1 MSSVANSTQHNLA
14 TFGQLGSVAVAGED
28 GVTVPEGKSIIA
40 ITALAATSLTNLA
53 SGGESLTGAV
63 NLPAGV
69 TIYGKWSA
77 ATVGA
82 SGSVIAYFG

>member
-14 TFGQLGSVAVAGED
+14 TFGQLGSLAVDNAA
-28 GVTVPEGKSIIA
+28 VTVPEGKSIIA
-40 ITALAATSLTNLA
+40 ITALATTSLTNLA
-53 SGGESLTGAV
+53 SGGESLTGTV

-69 TIYGKWSA
+69 TIYGKWST

>member
-14 TFGQLGSVAVAGED
+14 TFGQLGSAAVSDAA
-28 GVTVPEGKSIIA
+28 VTVPEGKSIIA
-40 ITALAATSLTNLA
+40 ITALATTSLTGLA

-77 ATVGA
+77 ATVDA
-82 SGSVIAYFG
+82 SGNVIAYFG

>member
-14 TFGQLGSVAVAGED
+14 TFGQLGSVATSG
-28 GVTVPEGKSIIA
+28 GSITVPEGKSIIA
-40 ITALAATSLTNLA
+40 ITALATTNLTNLA
-53 SGGESLTGAV
+53 SAGESLTGPV

-77 ATVGA
+77 ASA
-82 SGSVIAYFG
+82 SGSAIVYFG

>member
-14 TFGQLGSVAVAGED
+14 TFGQLGSVAVAND
-28 GVTVPEGKSIIA
+28 DVTVPSGKSIIA
-40 ITALAATSLTNLA
+40 ITALASTELTGLA

-63 NLPAGV
+63 NIPAGV

-77 ATVGA
+77 ATVDA

>member
-14 TFGQLGSVAVAGED
+14 TFGQLGSVAVDNAV
-28 GVTVPEGKSIIA
+28 VTVPEGKSIIA
-40 ITALAATSLTNLA
+40 ITALATTSLTNLA

-82 SGSVIAYFG
+82 TGSVIAYFG

>member
-14 TFGQLGSVAVAGED
+14 TFGQLGSEAVSGAA
-28 GVTVPEGKSIIA
+28 VTVPEGKSIIA
-40 ITALAATSLTNLA
+40 ITALATTSLSGLA
-53 SGGESLTGAV
+53 SGGESFTEDV
-63 NLPAGV
+63 NIPAGV

-77 ATVGA
+77 ATVDA

>member
-14 TFGQLGSVAVAGED
+14 TFGQLGSVATSSGS
-28 GVTVPEGKSIIA
+28 VTVPEGKSIIA
-40 ITALAATSLTNLA
+40 ITALATTNLTNLA
-53 SGGESLTGAV
+53 SAGESLTGAV

-77 ATVGA
+77 ATVDA

>member
-14 TFGQLGSVAVAGED
+14 TFGQLGSVAVDNAV
-28 GVTVPEGKSIIA
+28 VTAPEGKSIIA
-40 ITALAATSLTNLA
+40 ITALATTSLTNLA

-82 SGSVIAYFG
+82 TGSVIAYFG

>member
-14 TFGQLGSVAVAGED
+14 TFGQLGSVAVAD
-28 GVTVPEGKSIIA
+28 AVVTVPEGKSIIA
-40 ITALAATSLTNLA
+40 ITALAATSLTDLA
-53 SGGESLTGAV
+53 SSGESLTGAI

-77 ATVGA
+77 ATVEEN
-82 SGSVIAYFG
+82 GSVIAYFG